1 MIEETKTE
9 READYEER
17 SPHANDPPT
26 EVQLAELR
34 AEHGPLIQA
43 EAAGIHVVLAKPP
56 KVNIGGVYMRFME
69 KAAKPETKAE
79 AAAGLFR
86 ACVVYPS
93 KEAVL
98 AMLADEPG
106 LAVSFGAHATS
117 LIGVREAKVKKA

>member
-1 MIEETKTE
+1 MSENND
-9 READYEER
+9 RDANYEER
-17 SPHANDPPT
+17 SPHANEPPT
-26 EVQLAELR
+26 EAQLDALR
-34 AEHGPLIQA
+34 VEHGPLIQV
-43 EAAGIHVVLAKPP
+43 EAAGIHVVLAKPA
-56 KVNIGGVYMRFME
+56 KANIGGVYMRFME

-79 AAAGLFR
+79 AAAGLFK

-93 KEAVL
+93 KETVT